1 MLRCLHVSLRPNTL
15 HTMRISIAKHIDTHN
30 NLFSQMSTGDHDHL
44 LNLKKLRFLVV
55 DEADRM
61 ISQGSFPQLKGI
73 FEKMQQANPSLE
85 YMEKH
90 AEDVND
96 SDSEDEDRMLSLP
109 GIPGEAK
116 VTMLDDNL
124 LKMIERQR
132 TGQDDDSLNSGND
145 ADAPEP
151 IEIDDEEYEKEQA
164 RFQEEIER
172 IDQIDDDEVEE
183 EEQAVKRQTFIFS
196 ATLTLPS
203 SSDQSIASKPKG
215 KKGKGKQ
222 KKGKLSVDGAIAE
235 ILETIGAQGQTKIV
249 DLSTSSN
256 KLQNTRISKTKQD
269 PTQKPTVELPPGLS
283 LYEILCTQR
292 HKDSHLYS
300 FLTTTKQ
307 GSSGPCLVFC
317 NSIGAVKRV
326 GETLK
331 ILGLPVRM
339 LHAQMQQKA
348 RLSSLESLS
357 KLNLRAVVVA
367 TDVAARGLD
376 IPSVASIVHYDVA
389 GATDTFVHRAGRT
402 ARGVG
407 EKAIGWS
414 VSLVSAPEERSHKSI
429 CRAILGDVKSTFDVA
444 PMDSRLLANASE
456 RVNLA
461 SKIVA
466 CEDAESKTNKSNQWF
481 RKASEEAGL
490 DLDED
495 LLDDGKLGG
504 SKKERQQFLEA
515 KRARQ
520 ELKALLA
527 KPMRKQ
533 AFGKF
538 LSNAG
543 LRDAIQAENEVK
555 PYVVTEGRQNRKKK
569 RKVDSKVSPVKF

>member
-172 IDQIDDDEVEE
+172 IDQIDDAEVEE

-389 GATDTFVHRAGRT
+389 RATDTFVHRAGRT

-495 LLDDGKLGG
+495 LLDDGQLGG

>member
-15 HTMRISIAKHIDTHN
+15 HTMRISIAKYIDTHN

-389 GATDTFVHRAGRT
+389 RATDTFVHRAGRT

-495 LLDDGKLGG
+495 LLDDGQLGG

>member
-1 MLRCLHVSLRPNTL
+1 
-15 HTMRISIAKHIDTHN
+15 MRISIAKHIDTHN

-203 SSDQSIASKPKG
+203 SSDQSIASKQKG

-389 GATDTFVHRAGRT
+389 RATDTFVHRAGRT

-495 LLDDGKLGG
+495 LLDDGQLGG

>member
-1 MLRCLHVSLRPNTL
+1 
-15 HTMRISIAKHIDTHN
+15 MRISIAKYIDTHN

-389 GATDTFVHRAGRT
+389 RATDTFVHRAGRT

-495 LLDDGKLGG
+495 LLDDGQLGG